1 MRAAQQCFAADA
13 AGAARGLGAIF
24 GGRAVPSLVPVCG
37 GRQRTPLKVG
47 VGITIALR
55 QRGGPRCLRYF
66 RVPEAWTKVEKLAW
80 LAEQPFSSIA
90 WRELTPDARHLWLTE
105 GMHAA
110 FATFLPLGTKTTK
123 AGRATES
130 EAIFKNYSN
139 GLKTCRKDGVI
150 INPALTLTGLPAACF
165 GYRLGNRSAL
175 EWLIDQYQVSSDKR
189 SGLTSDPN
197 RSEDEEYIV
206 RLVGRIVTVSIETVQ
221 LVEALAAWDVG
232 VAGA

>member
-1 MRAAQQCFAADA
+1 VLCSGRRWRGPWAGRDFWRSCRAIARAGLWRSPADA
-13 AGAARGLGAIF
+13 AESWRWHHDCAAPTRWA
-24 GGRAVPSLVPVCG
+24 
-37 GRQRTPLKVG
+37 
-47 VGITIALR
+47 ALA
-55 QRGGPRCLRYF
+55 QRYF

-110 FATFLPLGTKTTK
+110 FATFLPLGTKATK

-189 SGLTSDPN
+189 SGLTNDPN
-197 RSEDEEYIV
+197 RTEDEEYIV